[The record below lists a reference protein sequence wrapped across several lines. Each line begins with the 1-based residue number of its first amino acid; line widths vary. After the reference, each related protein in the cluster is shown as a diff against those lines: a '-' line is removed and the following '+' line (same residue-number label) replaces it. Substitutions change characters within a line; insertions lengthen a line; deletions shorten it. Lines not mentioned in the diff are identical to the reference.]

1 MLVMVMVL
9 TQCNVLLEDDEL
21 NIYSD
26 DGPGNEGDG
35 NGVGDDVGVGEGD
48 GDGGGDGDDVGV
60 GEGDGGGG
68 GDGDD
73 VTEGNALPEDHPESS

>member
-26 DGPGNEGDG
+26 DRRGNDGDG

-48 GDGGGDGDDVGV
+48 GDGGGDGDDV
-60 GEGDGGGG
+60 
-68 GDGDD
+68 
-73 VTEGNALPEDHPESS
+73 TEGNALPEDHPESS

>member
-26 DGPGNEGDG
+26 DRRGNDGDG
-35 NGVGDDVGVGEGD
+35 NGVGDDD
-48 GDGGGDGDDVGV
+48 GGCNHGGGDSDEHDRPNCAVLVGLC
-60 GEGDGGGG
+60 EK
-68 GDGDD
+68 
-73 VTEGNALPEDHPESS
+73 S